1 MQIVVYFVHGKD
13 IIYFSGSQTSLY
25 MSFLELQRPGHMTT
39 LSGVTLLDSRTLLI
53 QHNEKSDIN
62 RYWSDLRVSPAE
74 QKGSF
79 DSKVVTYGSID
90 APPSFKPAKKYSDV
104 SGLPAVYT
112 DPQVGSLIQLFLLDF
127 NW

>member
-1 MQIVVYFVHGKD
+1 MLCLGVVKSYGILKSVLLHVCNWPD
-13 IIYFSGSQTSLY
+13 LY
-25 MSFLELQRPGHMTT
+25 VS
-39 LSGVTLLDSRTLLI
+39 
-53 QHNEKSDIN
+53 SD
-62 RYWSDLRVSPAE
+62 V

-112 DPQVGSLIQLFLLDF
+112 DPQVGSQIQLFLLSF
-127 NW
+127 SW

>member
-1 MQIVVYFVHGKD
+1 MLCLLRRRQKLWYFKKVY
-13 IIYFSGSQTSLY
+13 YTACNW
-25 MSFLELQRPGHMTT
+25 P
-39 LSGVTLLDSRTLLI
+39 
-53 QHNEKSDIN
+53 
-62 RYWSDLRVSPAE
+62 DLRVSSAE

-112 DPQVGSLIQLFLLDF
+112 DPQVGSQIQLFCYLF
-127 NW
+127 FG